1 MQAIDRLRYLE
12 ELFVN
17 GVSQSDGR
25 ALSIETLLDILI
37 VTYDECCN
45 STLRR
50 EKSISEFVEFGKFS
64 FMILATLSLQCLFQ
78 YTTFKTVCK
87 HCLHRYST
95 GSGHVT
101 FEVVDHYDYGTKD
114 HLFLPARRYASAGYR
129 DRNVSVCPSVC
140 PSVRH
145 APVLCQNEES

>member
-37 VTYDECCN
+37 VIYDECCN

-114 HLFLPARRYASAGYR
+114 HSFFVFFCCLQLMLKSATTAIKACVYEWLLA
-129 DRNVSVCPSVC
+129 DT
-140 PSVRH
+140 
-145 APVLCQNEES
+145 AE